1 MYIKKQL
8 EEKTL
13 LVLIHFDGNADLL
26 NDKELNDLRFSTL
39 KKILFEHASQEHG
52 LLIVSDQ
59 IDDQDVTDPMYNDR
73 NMLRQ
78 LKAQVKRTVLT
89 QWLEV
94 PNPDKIDDHN
104 KISEPTN
111 IKWIKKQFEQKGY
124 KVKNVIMCGMNTAG
138 CVLTTLDYS
147 ALRWAEQG
155 HYTQILLPACGDYE
169 TSGVGPERYMKSFTD
184 LYRGIK
190 KSGHWSMID
199 LVTDVDDLLYIS
211 DGQPMVI
218 SDRVPNNLKE
228 VT

>member
-52 LLIVSDQ
+52 LLIVSEI
-59 IDDQDVTDPMYNDR
+59 IDDVTDPMYNDR

-78 LKAQVKRTVLT
+78 LKAQVNEINFT

-94 PNPDKIDDHN
+94 PNPDKIDIQNN
-104 KISEPTN
+104 KLKIEVN
-111 IKWIKKQFEQKGY
+111 LKWIKDKFEQKGY
-124 KVKNVIMCGMNTAG
+124 KVKNVIVCGMNTAG
-138 CVLTTLDYS
+138 CVLGTLDYS

-169 TSGVGPERYMKSFTD
+169 TSGVGPERYMNSFTN
-184 LYRGIK
+184 LYRKIK
-190 KSGHWSMID
+190 ESGQWSMID
-199 LVTDVDDLLYIS
+199 LVTDVDDLL
-211 DGQPMVI
+211 
-218 SDRVPNNLKE
+218 
-228 VT
+228 

>member
-52 LLIVSDQ
+52 LLIVSEI
-59 IDDQDVTDPMYNDR
+59 IDDVTDPMYNDR

-78 LKAQVKRTVLT
+78 LKAQVNEINFT

-94 PNPDKIDDHN
+94 PNPDKIDIQNN
-104 KISEPTN
+104 KLKIEVN
-111 IKWIKKQFEQKGY
+111 LKWIKDKFEQKGY
-124 KVKNVIMCGMNTAG
+124 KVKNVIVCGMNTAG
-138 CVLTTLDYS
+138 CVLGTLDYS

-169 TSGVGPERYMKSFTD
+169 TSGVGPERYMNSFTN
-184 LYRGIK
+184 LYRKIK
-190 KSGHWSMID
+190 ESGQWSMID

-211 DGQPMVI
+211 DGKPMVI
-218 SDRVPNNLKE
+218 SDRVPKKSNKI
-228 VT
+228 

>member
-78 LKAQVKRTVLT
+78 LKAQVNEINFT

-94 PNPDKIDDHN
+94 PNPDKIDRHN
-104 KISEPTN
+104 KFLEPTN
-111 IKWIKKQFEQKGY
+111 IKWIKDQFEQKGY
-124 KVKNVIMCGMNTAG
+124 KVKNVIVCGMNTAG
-138 CVLTTLDYS
+138 CVLGTLDYS

-169 TSGVGPERYMKSFTD
+169 TSGVGPERYMNSFTD
-184 LYRGIK
+184 LYRKIK
-190 KSGHWSMID
+190 KSGQWSMID

-211 DGQPMVI
+211 DGKPMVI
-218 SDRVPNNLKE
+218 SDRVPKKSNKI
-228 VT
+228 